1 MSGHEGKAHRY
12 IGGNFVMGIFD
23 WFKRAKSNVDVL
35 DDVIWLT
42 KQAKYAGI
50 SASTARCLSESRS
63 PFAVLLVA
71 MFQDCLDELQAMVE
85 RSGFDRQRVVATMA
99 GQLSGRSMTGI
110 SPDDSQTIEIIVAE
124 RHPLQAHNAAITE
137 FAESLPCRCRL
148 VHHVSLEDPL
158 MKMFTGEWVH
168 NLLQQMGMGED
179 EAIESRMVGRRIQE
193 AARKIERQAVSDL
206 RANSAEEWLQ
216 LNCPEWRKV
225 HG

>member
-1 MSGHEGKAHRY
+1 
-12 IGGNFVMGIFD
+12 MGIFD
-23 WFKRAKSNVDVL
+23 WFNKPKSNVDVL

-50 SASTARCLSESRS
+50 SAATAQCLAEPDR

-71 MFQDCLDELQAMVE
+71 MFQDCLAELQKLAE
-85 RSGFDRQRVVATMA
+85 QSGFDQQRVVTTMA
-99 GQLSGRSMTGI
+99 KQLSGRSMTDTP
-110 SPDDSQTIEIIVAE
+110 PDDSQTIVIIVAE
-124 RHPLQAHNAAITE
+124 RHPLQAHNTAIAE

-158 MKMFTGEWVH
+158 MKVFAGEWVQ
-168 NLLQQMGMGED
+168 NLLQRMGIDEN

-216 LNCPEWRKV
+216 LNCPEMWRKTQ
-225 HG
+225 G